1 MQTISK
7 YKEMMLNDMRSIP
20 GSPFRYKDPHSQI
33 LKSNVERRKIG
44 NGRLNMT
51 FQMKTPSI
59 KDADI

>member
-20 GSPFRYKDPHSQI
+20 GSPFRYKDPHLQI

-51 FQMKTPSI
+51 F
-59 KDADI
+59 